1 MSAAADMERGGLVE
15 TGDEYLVSHGSS
27 GGVGRFAAEPG
38 LWKTNMS
45 SLEQRTMHEV
55 MGEKLHQ
62 LGYEVE
68 VVDTAAGSD

>member
-38 LWKTNMS
+38 LCC
-45 SLEQRTMHEV
+45 QRGDRVVVESRR
-55 MGEKLHQ
+55 G
-62 LGYEVE
+62 LGCS
-68 VVDTAAGSD
+68 GSRSR